1 MHRSYAPT
9 WKAPQM
15 STPPHGHQP
24 TGGEQPGPNYGQ
36 PQYGAQPNGQPPQP
50 EPKKKKKWP
59 LIVGIIVVLLVIAA
73 ACGGGDDS
81 TSGDSTD
88 TDSSSNGVGMADEA
102 TENTAEENAAD
113 EAPENAGDENATE
126 NEDSEETAGTGNDVA
141 QGETVDLDGMLV
153 TVSNIRN
160 ESDVLG
166 TYICSDV
173 SLQNNSG
180 KQKSFSQ
187 FNFKLAKPNG
197 VIADTT
203 FTGLPVNNLETAE
216 LADGGQTT
224 GTICFD
230 SDGASGEYKVEY
242 EGGFF
247 SSDKATW
254 AVTL

>member
-1 MHRSYAPT
+1 
-9 WKAPQM
+9 
-15 STPPHGHQP
+15 
-24 TGGEQPGPNYGQ
+24 
-36 PQYGAQPNGQPPQP
+36 
-50 EPKKKKKWP
+50 
-59 LIVGIIVVLLVIAA
+59 
-73 ACGGGDDS
+73 
-81 TSGDSTD
+81 
-88 TDSSSNGVGMADEA
+88 MADEA
-102 TENTAEENAAD
+102 TENTGE
-113 EAPENAGDENATE
+113 ENATE

-180 KQKSFSQ
+180 SQKSFSQ

>member
-1 MHRSYAPT
+1 
-9 WKAPQM
+9 M

-81 TSGDSTD
+81 TD

-102 TENTAEENAAD
+102 TENTGE
-113 EAPENAGDENATE
+113 ENATE

-180 KQKSFSQ
+180 SQKSFSQ

-254 AVTL
+254 AATL

>member
-1 MHRSYAPT
+1 
-9 WKAPQM
+9 M

-24 TGGEQPGPNYGQ
+24 TGGEQPGPNSGQ

-81 TSGDSTD
+81 TD

-102 TENTAEENAAD
+102 TENTGE
-113 EAPENAGDENATE
+113 ENATE

-180 KQKSFSQ
+180 SQKSFSQ

>member
-1 MHRSYAPT
+1 
-9 WKAPQM
+9 M

-81 TSGDSTD
+81 TD

-102 TENTAEENAAD
+102 TENTGE
-113 EAPENAGDENATE
+113 ENATE

-141 QGETVDLDGMLV
+141 QGETVDLYGMLV

-180 KQKSFSQ
+180 SQKSFSQ

>member
-1 MHRSYAPT
+1 
-9 WKAPQM
+9 M

-81 TSGDSTD
+81 TD

-102 TENTAEENAAD
+102 TENTGE
-113 EAPENAGDENATE
+113 ENATE

-180 KQKSFSQ
+180 SQKSFSQ

-254 AVTL
+254 AMTL

>member
-1 MHRSYAPT
+1 
-9 WKAPQM
+9 M

-81 TSGDSTD
+81 TD

-102 TENTAEENAAD
+102 TENTGE
-113 EAPENAGDENATE
+113 ENATE

-180 KQKSFSQ
+180 SQKSFSQ